1 MSASTNDS
9 NATKLNNGWNALEEK
24 YRFLEGVE
32 QDGFF
37 RISADEIKT
46 VREPRLMTK
55 FDHEND
61 LPSIF
66 KKHKLAILP
75 ETRGTYIIAPML
87 LYQQFDE
94 SLRVPKNRDI
104 KHVAWDKALQSLDI
118 NNVPSETI
126 AINTAEI
133 GGILS
138 SFLGEDPLYATVAGR
153 MKSDE
158 FEFRVSTPS
167 GGKLPVHVQNSQIE
181 IDAGF
186 ESTKSLILLEA
197 KNYVYDDFLVRQL
210 YYPMRTWEQKVEKP
224 IRTVFFMYSNGIY
237 HLIEYGFD
245 DLHDYNSL
253 RVLRHGHYSLDDT
266 NITVADLMDVA
277 AQSRPRKEPKN
288 IPFPQ
293 ADKMWRIIN
302 LAEMLAEEPMT
313 KADIAETYS
322 FAYRQADY
330 YTNAAKYLGLVED
343 CEEGVQATRLMQRL
357 MKKPYKPRQLEYA
370 KLILRSKVF
379 LETFHACGITNTG
392 VARIPSREAVMNIMR
407 NNIELG
413 TDAMYR
419 RRAMTVRGWMD
430 WMFRLCKDVG
440 DVERL

>member
-1 MSASTNDS
+1 MTASKS
-9 NATKLNNGWNALEEK
+9 NLSKLDQGWNAIEEK
-24 YRFLEGVE
+24 YRFLDGIER
-32 QDGFF
+32 DGFF
-37 RISADEIKT
+37 RITADEIKT

-55 FDHEND
+55 LDHASD
-61 LPSIF
+61 LPQIF
-66 KKHKLAILP
+66 KRHKLAILP

-87 LYQQFDE
+87 LYQPFE
-94 SLRVPKNRDI
+94 EELTMPKISDI
-104 KHVAWDKALQSLDI
+104 RHIAWDKDLQSLDI
-118 NNVPSETI
+118 NSVPSETI

-133 GGILS
+133 GGVLT
-138 SFLGEDPLYATVAGR
+138 SFLGEEPLYATVAGR

-158 FEFRVSTPS
+158 FEFHVRTPS
-167 GGKLPVHVQNSQIE
+167 GSQLPIRVQNSQIE

-186 ESTKSLILLEA
+186 ESPESLILLEA

-210 YYPMRTWEQKVEKP
+210 YYPMRTWEQKIDKP
-224 IRTVFFMYSNGIY
+224 VRTVFFMYSNGIY

-245 DLHDYNSL
+245 DLYDYNSL

-277 AQSRPRKEPKN
+277 AQSKPRKEPKD

-313 KADIAETYS
+313 KTDIAENYS

-330 YTNAAKYLGLVED
+330 YTSAAKYLGLVED
-343 CEEGVQATRLMQRL
+343 CADGVQATRLMQRL

-370 KLILRSKVF
+370 KLILWSKIF
-379 LETFHACGITNTG
+379 FEAFHACNISNTG
-392 VARIPSREAVMNIMR
+392 VAHIPSREAVMEIMR

-413 TDAMYR
+413 TDAVYR
-419 RRAMTVRGWMD
+419 RRAMTVRGWLD

-440 DVERL
+440 CIERA